1 MPIKLTE
8 NFRALFYAPFY
19 ATQALGFYDREGV
32 DVELRPSP
40 APAAAAAD
48 LLDGTIDLSWGGPM
62 RVMKAREDNPNSPLV
77 CFCEVVARDPFFLM
91 GRGDPSA
98 FRLADLSELRFATV
112 SEVPTPWLCLQQ
124 DLRDAGVELDR
135 LGRVTNR
142 TMADNLEALRKGDL
156 DVAQLF
162 EPYVSMALTSGT
174 GRILYTAST
183 RGPTV
188 YTAFLA
194 TRDSIARNRTA
205 FAAMVRAVRRMQAWL
220 QEHSVEELAT
230 TVSPSTLVLQAICWR
245 AHCGAITKQ
254 GCGPNAPRYRAKASL
269 GLPQA
274 SSPAASS
281 PGSTTT
287 TIAWIRAFIERHG
300 LPDRGGRPRMQT
312 LAKCSTSSFAEV
324 RLSRPRAS
332 RFAMSRSQVRPSPQ

>member
-48 LLDGTIDLSWGGPM
+48 LLDGMIDLSWGGPM
-62 RVMKAREDNPNSPLV
+62 RVMKAREDNANSPLV
-77 CFCEVVARDPFFLM
+77 CFCEVVARDPFFLV
-91 GRGDPSA
+91 GRGDPYA
-98 FRLADLSELRFATV
+98 FRLTDLPELRLATV

-135 LGRVTNR
+135 LRRVTNR
-142 TMADNLEALRKGDL
+142 TMTDNLEALRKGDL

-174 GRILYTAST
+174 GRILYAAST

-220 QEHSVEELAT
+220 QEHSVEELAA
-230 TVSPSTLVLQAICWR
+230 TVEPFYPGLAGDLLASSLRRYHQAGLW
-245 AHCGAITKQ
+245 
-254 GCGPNAPRYRAKASL
+254 AKRPEVSREGFARLAASL
-269 GLPQA
+269 F
-274 SSPAASS
+274 S
-281 PGSTTT
+281 
-287 TIAWIRAFIERHG
+287 
-300 LPDRGGRPRMQT
+300 GG
-312 LAKCSTSSFAEV
+312 FV
-324 RLSRPRAS
+324 SRIHDYDECVDQS
-332 RFAMSRSQVRPSPQ
+332 VY